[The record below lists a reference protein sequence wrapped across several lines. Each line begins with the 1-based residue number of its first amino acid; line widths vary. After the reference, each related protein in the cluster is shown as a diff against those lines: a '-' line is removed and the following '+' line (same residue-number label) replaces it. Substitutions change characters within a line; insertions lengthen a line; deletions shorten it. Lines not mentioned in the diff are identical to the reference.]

1 MTDVFIITFVPY
13 FIMIICNIKIMRHLN
28 HYQHCLSSAS
38 RKVQRDLNRVLLAHA
53 IIPIFSAFLPMAIY
67 IFSSITAFDF
77 TFVTFICGIFYSWI
91 PIGNAITIFIF
102 VTAYR
107 EKLMQLI
114 LRLKP
119 QLHLFTSNLG
129 TITTS

>member
-1 MTDVFIITFVPY
+1 MIT
-13 FIMIICNIKIMRHLN
+13 CNIKIVKHLKN
-28 HYQHCLSSAS
+28 HQHCLSFSS
-38 RKVQRDLNRVLLAHA
+38 RIIQTDLNRVLVAQA
-53 IIPIFSAFLPMAIY
+53 VIPVFSAFLPM
-67 IFSSITAFDF
+67 SIHLLSTLTSLNL

-114 LRLKP
+114 LRLKK

-129 TITTS
+129 TTTTS

>member
-1 MTDVFIITFVPY
+1 MITFVSY
-13 FIMIICNIKIMRHLN
+13 CIMLICNIKIMRHLK
-28 HYQHCLSSAS
+28 HYQHCLSSSS
-38 RKVQRDLNRVLLAHA
+38 RRVQTDLSRVLRAQA
-53 IIPIFSAFLPMAIY
+53 VIPIFSAFLPM
-67 IFSSITAFDF
+67 SIHLLSTLTNLNL
-77 TFVTFICGIFYSWI
+77 TFATFICGIFYSWI

-107 EKLMQLI
+107 QKLIQLI

-119 QLHLFTSNLG
+119 QLHLFPSNLG